1 MGRRRARTREGVQPP
16 AICLQTDQAKEKG
29 QDRNMPKYVIERDVP
44 GIGNATQQEVQTIS
58 QKSCS
63 VLNKLGP
70 TIQWLHSYVTADK
83 IYCVY
88 QAPNEKMIREHA
100 EQGGFPANR
109 VSEVRSVIDP
119 TTAEA

>member
-1 MGRRRARTREGVQPP
+1 
-16 AICLQTDQAKEKG
+16 LQIDQTKEKG
-29 QDRNMPKYVIERDVP
+29 QDRDMPKYVIERDVP
-44 GIGNATQQEVQTIS
+44 GIGNATQEEVQALS

-88 QAPNEKMIREHA
+88 LAPNEKMVREHA
-100 EQGGFPANR
+100 EQGGFPANH

-119 TTAEA
+119 TTADA